1 MYNKDV
7 MRVVTNTRKEVNMT
21 NREFYQAVINEV
33 ANDELKTFA
42 QDAIAKLDKRN
53 ENRSNKPSKTQIANE
68 PIKKAITELLTDKPM
83 SATEIAEKVEISTQK
98 ASALCRQ
105 LVNDGVAKVTDVK
118 SNKRVVKGY
127 AKA

>member
-1 MYNKDV
+1 
-7 MRVVTNTRKEVNMT
+7 MT

-33 ANDELKTFA
+33 ANEELKAFA

-68 PIKKAITELLTDKPM
+68 PIKKVIAELLTDKPM
-83 SATEIAEKVEISTQK
+83 SATEIAGKVEISTQK